1 MVQRKKLFYDKVS
14 FSSSIFAI
22 SLDDSYIDNL
32 WSYNQ
37 AFNGK
42 NNQFVYNSHNHLQI
56 SEDHGIASNSASTLN
71 DGTSHFNDN
80 FNDNRGETY
89 EERYKSNSHSKPT
102 R

>member
-1 MVQRKKLFYDKVS
+1 MK
-14 FSSSIFAI
+14 SIKSLVATAILASLVFALTI
-22 SLDDSYIDNL
+22 QQQNVA
-32 WSYNQ
+32 
-37 AFNGK
+37 AFNDK

-89 EERYKSNSHSKPT
+89 KSNSHSKPT

>member
-1 MVQRKKLFYDKVS
+1 MKLVKSLLVTAVLASLVFTLTVQQQNV
-14 FSSSIFAI
+14 A
-22 SLDDSYIDNL
+22 
-32 WSYNQ
+32 

-89 EERYKSNSHSKPT
+89 EERYKSNYHSKPT

>member
-1 MVQRKKLFYDKVS
+1 MKIVLLLITVLAS
-14 FSSSIFAI
+14 LVFALTI
-22 SLDDSYIDNL
+22 QQQNVA
-32 WSYNQ
+32 
-37 AFNGK
+37 AFNEK

-56 SEDHGIASNSASTLN
+56 SEDHGIASNSASTFN
-71 DGTSHFNDN
+71 DRTSHFNDN